1 MGIDLRVITPNYYY
15 SILRDGRISVFRR
28 LLWVLFFQS
37 ASLAAQN
44 DI

>member
-28 LLWVLFFQS
+28 LLWILFFPVS
-37 ASLAAQN
+37 FSRRSE
-44 DI
+44 